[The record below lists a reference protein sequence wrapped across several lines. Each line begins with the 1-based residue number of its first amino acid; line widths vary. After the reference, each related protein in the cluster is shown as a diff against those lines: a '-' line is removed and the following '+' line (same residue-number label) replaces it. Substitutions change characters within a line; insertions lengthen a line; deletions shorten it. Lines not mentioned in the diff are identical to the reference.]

1 MSFHADRLREVQS
14 FYRLPGFVFT
24 ESLMAF
30 WKCSRSTAAH
40 RLKKIHERNL
50 AVVRSESLPGG
61 KRWYW
66 IDPYLPIDHI

>member
-30 WKCSRSTAAH
+30 WKCSRSTAALH
-40 RLKKIHERNL
+40 HLRPTGALQAHGAALLTLLETIT
-50 AVVRSESLPGG
+50 SGP
-61 KRWYW
+61 
-66 IDPYLPIDHI
+66 